1 MKLIIRAIVT
11 TCIAGVI
18 FLTIMA
24 VSGRMNRS
32 MELKSNLPSTVEETA
47 ENLLTK
53 KYNVTDKNQLEADF
67 LETLAYAIDSDSDGN
82 RGIVKIIAAHM
93 NTDGTDYNAYTDYGA
108 YQTEIAK
115 DAPVIEY
122 HGSGSLAPGTV
133 NVADYVKAHDYNGQ
147 ELAVKLLKFCD
158 KDGNELTDQMDQASG
173 TITFSSAGKYSFTVK
188 AVDSGNRKTT
198 AVIRVPVM

>member
-32 MELKSNLPSTVEETA
+32 MELKSNLPSAAEETA

-67 LETLAYAIDSDSDGN
+67 LETLSLCDRFRFGYP
-82 RGIVKIIAAHM
+82 VKSKCSGYREAAC
-93 NTDGTDYNAYTDYGA
+93 Y
-108 YQTEIAK
+108 
-115 DAPVIEY
+115 P
-122 HGSGSLAPGTV
+122 
-133 NVADYVKAHDYNGQ
+133 
-147 ELAVKLLKFCD
+147 
-158 KDGNELTDQMDQASG
+158 
-173 TITFSSAGKYSFTVK
+173 
-188 AVDSGNRKTT
+188 
-198 AVIRVPVM
+198 

>member
-67 LETLAYAIDSDSDGN
+67 LETLAYAIDSDTDIRLKVN
-82 RGIVKIIAAHM
+82 AAD
-93 NTDGTDYNAYTDYGA
+93 TDK
-108 YQTEIAK
+108 QLLSVSITEEFK
-115 DAPVIEY
+115 HPN
-122 HGSGSLAPGTV
+122 GKPGTV
-133 NVADYVKAHDYNGQ
+133 SYDRTAIVNRLSEEKPETYKVSYYLPGVDPGYYKCYTV
-147 ELAVKLLKFCD
+147 LKDDVIPVPKDPVLEGKTFTGWTD
-158 KDGNELTDQMDQASG
+158 ADGNALDPDM
-173 TITFSSAGKYSFTVK
+173 TITQDTAYYAGW
-188 AVDSGNRKTT
+188 N
-198 AVIRVPVM
+198 

>member
-67 LETLAYAIDSDSDGN
+67 LETLAYAIDSDSDIRLKVN
-82 RGIVKIIAAHM
+82 AA
-93 NTDGTDYNAYTDYGA
+93 DKEK
-108 YQTEIAK
+108 QLLSVSVTEEFK
-115 DAPVIEY
+115 HPN
-122 HGSGSLAPGTV
+122 GKPGTV
-133 NVADYVKAHDYNGQ
+133 SYG
-147 ELAVKLLKFCD
+147 
-158 KDGNELTDQMDQASG
+158 
-173 TITFSSAGKYSFTVK
+173 
-188 AVDSGNRKTT
+188 RT
-198 AVIRVPVM
+198 AVVNKLQEEVLETYQISYYLTNTDTECYKCYTVHADDMVPVPKDPVVEGKTFTGWADAEGNALDQNMTMTQDAAYYAVWN

>member
-53 KYNVTDKNQLEADF
+53 KYDIADKNQLEADF
-67 LETLAYAIDSDSDGN
+67 LETLAYAIDSDSN
-82 RGIVKIIAAHM
+82 IRLKVNAA
-93 NTDGTDYNAYTDYGA
+93 DKEK
-108 YQTEIAK
+108 QLLSVSVTEEFK
-115 DAPVIEY
+115 HPN
-122 HGSGSLAPGTV
+122 GKPGTV
-133 NVADYVKAHDYNGQ
+133 SYD
-147 ELAVKLLKFCD
+147 
-158 KDGNELTDQMDQASG
+158 
-173 TITFSSAGKYSFTVK
+173 
-188 AVDSGNRKTT
+188 RT
-198 AVIRVPVM
+198 AVVNKLQEEALETYQVSYYLTNTDTECYKCYTVHADDMVPVPKDPVAEGKTFTGWADAEGNALDQNMTMTQDAAYYAVWN

>member
-67 LETLAYAIDSDSDGN
+67 LETLAYAIDSDSDIQLNPNG
-82 RGIVKIIAAHM
+82 K
-93 NTDGTDYNAYTDYGA
+93 
-108 YQTEIAK
+108 
-115 DAPVIEY
+115 
-122 HGSGSLAPGTV
+122 PGTV
-133 NVADYVKAHDYNGQ
+133 SYD
-147 ELAVKLLKFCD
+147 
-158 KDGNELTDQMDQASG
+158 
-173 TITFSSAGKYSFTVK
+173 
-188 AVDSGNRKTT
+188 RT
-198 AVIRVPVM
+198 AVVNKLQEEVPEI